1 MILLTYSNETKQEV
15 LIVFDLTLLP
25 QIKLMKKIHIILLV
39 LIAGAIAVLTSF
51 LKITASYETI
61 AGARSKAGKFVHV
74 AAKLDTT
81 SILEYDELKD
91 PNYLSFTAID
101 SLGDKMKVVYRDG
114 RIPNLEISEKI
125 VLEGKYKD
133 NYFECDRVQT
143 KCPSKYKDD
152 MKAAEKNI
160 QNAAS
165 KSSTNY

>member
-1 MILLTYSNETKQEV
+1 
-15 LIVFDLTLLP
+15 
-25 QIKLMKKIHIILLV
+25 MKKIHIILLV

-61 AGARSKAGKFVHV
+61 AGARSNPGKFVHV

-81 SILEYDELKD
+81 STLEYDELKD

-133 NYFECDRVQT
+133 NDNYFECDRVQT

-165 KSSTNY
+165 KPSTNY